1 MMLVI
6 SWKSRTFCWNLI
18 GYFLLALRQPGR
30 ALGSHVRLNESK
42 KGNIV
47 ACFRM
52 CFSFFLFFSAF
63 MFDERE
69 KENVFHPFRQSL
81 VCLESANVVF
91 YMLQI
96 EPSCTRNFILSI
108 LLTAN
113 NFTISR
119 FSILW
124 QKGSGATIISVLN
137 ITFKHVTYNYMF
149 L

>member
-1 MMLVI
+1 MCPRREI
-6 SWKSRTFCWNLI
+6 
-18 GYFLLALRQPGR
+18 LLHVSGR
-30 ALGSHVRLNESK
+30 VFS
-42 KGNIV
+42 
-47 ACFRM
+47 
-52 CFSFFLFFSAF
+52 FSFFFSAC

-69 KENVFHPFRQSL
+69 KEKAFHPFRQSL

-91 YMLQI
+91 YVLQA
-96 EPSCTRNFILSI
+96 EPNCTRNFILSI

-113 NFTISR
+113 NFTISH

-137 ITFKHVTYNYMF
+137 MSFKHVTYNYMF